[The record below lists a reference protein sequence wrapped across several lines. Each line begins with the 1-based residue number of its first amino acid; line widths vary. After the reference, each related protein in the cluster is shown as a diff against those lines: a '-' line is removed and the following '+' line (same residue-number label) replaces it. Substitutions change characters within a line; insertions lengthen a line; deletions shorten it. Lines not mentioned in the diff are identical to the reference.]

1 MFFDDELDK
10 IFEDGQEK
18 GEHIETTAKKLLD
31 ACWKN
36 AMGDGTIP
44 QSAVGIKAW
53 QDKVR
58 RTEWSWRLFAKKHKG
73 LFKEDGFKS
82 AVLKSAEETKGKD
95 YAEKFRKFFKW

>member
-1 MFFDDELDK
+1 MFFDDKLNE
-10 IFEDGQEK
+10 IFEDGQAK
-18 GEHIETTAKKLLD
+18 GEPMSATAKKLLD
-31 ACWKN
+31 LCWQN

-44 QSAVGIKAW
+44 ESAWAIKMW

-58 RTEWSWRLFAKKHKG
+58 KTEWSWRLFAKKHKG

-82 AVLKSAEETKGKD
+82 VVLKAAQKTKGEQ